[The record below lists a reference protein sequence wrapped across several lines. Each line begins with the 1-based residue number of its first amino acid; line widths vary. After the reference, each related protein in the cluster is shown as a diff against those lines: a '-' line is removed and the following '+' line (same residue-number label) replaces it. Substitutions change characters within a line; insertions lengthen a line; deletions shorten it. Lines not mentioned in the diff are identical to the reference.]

1 MMSLA
6 DAPQFPIADADLRPD
21 AEPMS
26 AYPDA
31 QSFGDGGACGSNND
45 WMCTN
50 PVGDGCNLTG
60 GDTCDDGAD
69 NDCDGKVDE
78 GCGCQSGAVQPCFLG
93 PPGRRNVGACS
104 DGMQTCQ
111 GSGEF
116 TFWGPC
122 TGGITPTAEVCD
134 SLDNDCNGCDDDHP
148 DCCMV
153 ELSCPAPG
161 SMPDGQP
168 FQNYVIDGTMFYPGA
183 TTSWSW
189 TVEGGPCD
197 TLLSSTTNPPK
208 TSFTLTGANT
218 SQLTLYPT
226 LSGDYKVTVTITAA
240 DGTVYT
246 CTFIVHI
253 AGPGLRFELCW
264 DTTGQADIDL
274 HVHKD
279 GTTTP
284 WFTTN
289 LNGNNVNNE
298 DCYYMNCKANAHYCA
313 LPPIICPSDTVDWGS
328 AYQPSPLSECQG
340 SPEGAEWAMVGN
352 CHNPRLDIDNISEA
366 GRPENVNVDV
376 PLNNSTYRAMVH
388 YYGGSVT
395 THPMVNVYCGGR
407 LKATYGQAPDEVS
420 GFTAGGGFGAGPM
433 WRVVDV
439 TTQVSG
445 GVTTDCTLAPLHPSG
460 QTTGYWVTN
469 DDRSY

>member
-1 MMSLA
+1 MSSI
-6 DAPQFPIADADLRPD
+6 DAPMFPSADADLRPD

-31 QSFGDGGACGSNND
+31 ESFGDGGTCGGSD
-45 WMCTN
+45 WMCNN
-50 PVGDGCNLTG
+50 PIADGCVLGG
-60 GDTCDDGAD
+60 GDACDDGAD

-93 PPGRRNVGACS
+93 PPGRRNVGACT
-104 DGMQTCQ
+104 DGAQTCQ

-122 TGGITPTAEVCD
+122 TGGITPTSEVCD
-134 SLDNDCNGCDDDHP
+134 NLDNDCNGCDDDHP

-168 FQNYVIDGTMFYPGA
+168 FQNYVIDGTMFYAGP
-183 TTSWSW
+183 TTSWQW

-197 TLLSSTTNPPK
+197 QLLGSTSGV

-226 LSGDYKVTVTITAA
+226 LSGDYTVTVTITAA

-264 DTTGQADIDL
+264 DTTGSADIDL

-279 GTTTP
+279 GTTSP

-289 LNGNNVNNE
+289 PNNSNINPE
-298 DCYYMNCKANAHYCA
+298 DCYYANCKADAHYCL
-313 LPPIICPSDTVDWGS
+313 LPPLVCPSDTVDWGPAYPNS
-328 AYQPSPLSECQG
+328 ALSECSG
-340 SPEGAEWAMVGN
+340 GPEGAGWTMAGF
-352 CHNPRLDIDNISEA
+352 CHNPRLDIDNISEP
-366 GRPENVNVDV
+366 GRPENINIDV
-376 PLNNSTYRAMVH
+376 PLNNSTYRSMVH
-388 YYGGSVT
+388 YWGGSVT

-407 LKATYGQAPDEVS
+407 LKATYGQAPDLVP
-420 GFTAGGGFGAGPM
+420 GFTSGGGFGEGVM

-439 TTQVSG
+439 TTQVAG
-445 GVTTDCTLAPLHPSG
+445 GVTTDCTLTPLHPPG
-460 QTTGYWVTN
+460 MMTGYHVTT
-469 DDRSY
+469 DDRTY